1 MKILA
6 ILGTFVGVL
15 AIASALYLQFAVA
28 DAAAIAES
36 IFSETHDESWYGSA
50 EHMAALEAMN
60 WKTDLGIMVMFAGL
74 GAVLMSIVP
83 AIKKQKLAW
92 LGVLTGL
99 AAGLIGAMYGTHM
112 FS

>member
-6 ILGTFVGVL
+6 IIGTFVGIV
-15 AIASALYLQFAVA
+15 AITAALYLQFSVV

-36 IFSETHDESWYGSA
+36 TLFGSHEESWYGTA
-50 EHMAALEAMN
+50 EHTAALDAMN
-60 WKTDLGIMVMFAGL
+60 WKTDLGILVMFGGL
-74 GAVLMSIVP
+74 LALVMSIIP
-83 AIKKQKLAW
+83 AIKKQKIAW

-99 AAGLIGAMYGTHM
+99 AAAAIGAAYGTHM